1 VADDDALALLEAA
14 QRGLRNRLEDFRG
27 ALGRRDDAACRMAL
41 GDFHE
46 RLQRWFAAEEGALV
60 PVLQRLAFP
69 GRDPQREVR
78 LQYVQLRELTR
89 HVRSQFEDR
98 APLGDI
104 LGFVENLSRRF
115 DAHEAEML
123 GVYYPAAAPELSA
136 SELETLRAAA
146 PPA

>member
-1 VADDDALALLEAA
+1 VGGTDALALLQSA
-14 QRGLRNRLEDFRG
+14 QRGLRNRFEDFRG

-41 GDFHE
+41 ADFHE
-46 RLQRWFAAEEGALV
+46 RLQRWFAAEEGALL
-60 PVLQRLAFP
+60 PALRRLEFP

-89 HVRSQFEDR
+89 HVRLQFDER
-98 APLGDI
+98 GPLGDI

-123 GVYYPAAAPELSA
+123 GVYYPAAAPALTAEELDA
-136 SELETLRAAA
+136 LRAAA
-146 PPA
+146 PTV